1 MDTELISV
9 ETTNF
14 GGEQV
19 QTVKA
24 RTLYEFLGARSSN
37 YLRWCVKHISGNEYA
52 IDGVDYILNPLWEE
66 SRDYDL
72 SIDFAKR
79 LSMMAKTPKW
89 EEVRQY
95 FLNIEK
101 AFKRVVTPQIPQTF
115 AQALLLA
122 SKQAEEIEALEEMR
136 AINAPLVEFAKTV
149 QTSETDI
156 SVEQFAKATF
166 PKFGL
171 GRNTMFKKLRELGFL
186 KGDNLP
192 YQQYVT
198 QGLFRVIETVKFDRI
213 FAQTLITGKGQVLL
227 EGEIV

>member
-1 MDTELISV
+1 MGDIILATGKMTSLEIAKLTGKRHSHILRDIDKVLKELEIDCAQFRAEYTDES
-9 ETTNF
+9 
-14 GGEQV
+14 G
-19 QTVKA
+19 KA
-24 RTLYEFLGARSSN
+24 NSM
-37 YLRWCVKHISGNEYA
+37 YA
-52 IDGVDYILNPLWEE
+52 LD
-66 SRDYDL
+66 
-72 SIDFAKR
+72 KR
-79 LSMMAKTPKW
+79 LSLILATGYSIVWRTRIIDRW
-89 EEVRQY
+89 EE
-95 FLNIEK
+95 LEK
-101 AFKRVVTPQIPQTF
+101 AKAITPQIPQTF

>member
-1 MDTELISV
+1 MGDITSYTGSTGRMTSLEISELTGKAHDKVMRDIDKLFK
-9 ETTNF
+9 ELWLDNANF
-14 GGEQV
+14 GDIYSDSVGREQ
-19 QTVKA
+19 KMYS
-24 RTLYEFLGARSSN
+24 L
-37 YLRWCVKHISGNEYA
+37 
-52 IDGVDYILNPLWEE
+52 D
-66 SRDYDL
+66 
-72 SIDFAKR
+72 KR
-79 LSMMAKTPKW
+79 LSLALVSGYSAKLRIAIIDRW
-89 EEVRQY
+89 EQ
-95 FLNIEK
+95 LEK
-101 AFKRVVTPQIPQTF
+101 AKAVTPQIPQTF

-166 PKFGL
+166 PKFWL

>member
-1 MDTELISV
+1 MGDIILATGKMTSLEIAKLTGKRHSHILRDIDKVLKELEIDWAQFRAEYTDES
-9 ETTNF
+9 
-14 GGEQV
+14 G
-19 QTVKA
+19 KA
-24 RTLYEFLGARSSN
+24 NSM
-37 YLRWCVKHISGNEYA
+37 YA
-52 IDGVDYILNPLWEE
+52 LD
-66 SRDYDL
+66 
-72 SIDFAKR
+72 KR
-79 LSMMAKTPKW
+79 LSLILATGYSIVWRTRIIDRW
-89 EEVRQY
+89 EE
-95 FLNIEK
+95 LEK
-101 AFKRVVTPQIPQTF
+101 AKAITPQIPQTF

-166 PKFGL
+166 PKFWL